1 LLIYLLFRIGQ
12 IREKYKAEKHN
23 KNFLFKKNF
32 TTYCFKMCYNL
43 IWNVRDSIGGV
54 RMKKISLKI
63 KLTLKYTGCIFVAT
77 GIALFLATV
86 ISGTD
91 AQSAKAM
98 AKVVLPIVFIASL
111 AIGYFLVRE
120 VLKRTA
126 DLAESAAEICRTKD
140 FSRQLELEES
150 DAELERL
157 QLTLNE
163 LLEDVREEGHFAEN
177 VVQEMWM
184 PVSVILTRSAWC
196 LGDWRLSQRQRWQIE
211 LVQKKAQILSD
222 FIQEVS
228 FFAKADQGCQPAY
241 KKRMNISE
249 LTTGIIEGQISRL
262 QEADEPVQIDY
273 EIEPEIYAEV
283 DENCYR
289 KMLLNLLEN
298 SIDYSREIGLIKV
311 VVESKG
317 SEFTCKIADAG
328 IGISETDLPHV
339 WDRFFRGD
347 PLGAGEGHFGLGLSV
362 VKWIAEVHDGWV
374 DAESI
379 LGSGSCFTVG
389 MPCEPKPEAEEVSE
403 EEKTVDALLEGIN
416 GTDEI
421 EEEKDADLTTEAEG
435 AVETDATTEEA
446 ETDVTSEINET
457 AETEGI
463 TEINTAT
470 ETEAVTENRDSSEE
484 SEALGETIAM
494 PVITEDTEEESSEN
508 FVPDAEKDETDVKGE
523 NSFRKIK
530 ICLSK
535 IKSFLEEE
543 DDEEDSDEDEEALN
557 ECEVIPFKS
566 KEDSDEK

>member
-1 LLIYLLFRIGQ
+1 
-12 IREKYKAEKHN
+12 
-23 KNFLFKKNF
+23 
-32 TTYCFKMCYNL
+32 
-43 IWNVRDSIGGV
+43 
-54 RMKKISLKI
+54 MKKISLKI

-77 GIALFLATV
+77 GIALFFATM

-91 AQSAKAM
+91 AQTAKAM
-98 AKVVLPIVFIASL
+98 AKVILPIVFIASL

-150 DAELERL
+150 DAEFERL

-262 QEADEPVQIDY
+262 QEADEPVQIEY

-389 MPCEPKPEAEEVSE
+389 MPCEA
-403 EEKTVDALLEGIN
+403 
-416 GTDEI
+416 
-421 EEEKDADLTTEAEG
+421 
-435 AVETDATTEEA
+435 
-446 ETDVTSEINET
+446 
-457 AETEGI
+457 
-463 TEINTAT
+463 
-470 ETEAVTENRDSSEE
+470 
-484 SEALGETIAM
+484 
-494 PVITEDTEEESSEN
+494 
-508 FVPDAEKDETDVKGE
+508 
-523 NSFRKIK
+523 
-530 ICLSK
+530 
-535 IKSFLEEE
+535 
-543 DDEEDSDEDEEALN
+543 
-557 ECEVIPFKS
+557 
-566 KEDSDEK
+566 

>member
-1 LLIYLLFRIGQ
+1 
-12 IREKYKAEKHN
+12 
-23 KNFLFKKNF
+23 
-32 TTYCFKMCYNL
+32 
-43 IWNVRDSIGGV
+43 
-54 RMKKISLKI
+54 MKKISLKI

-150 DAELERL
+150 DAEFERL

-262 QEADEPVQIDY
+262 QEADEPVQIEY

-403 EEKTVDALLEGIN
+403 EVPEEEKTVDALLEGID
-416 GTDEI
+416 GADIT
-421 EEEKDADLTTEAEG
+421 EE
-435 AVETDATTEEA
+435 ETDAEETESEQEEEVSNQEQPVENEGQLK
-446 ETDVTSEINET
+446 ETGSIEVPEEDVT
-457 AETEGI
+457 
-463 TEINTAT
+463 
-470 ETEAVTENRDSSEE
+470 E
-484 SEALGETIAM
+484 SLDETIAM
-494 PVITEDTEEESSEN
+494 PVITEDIEDTADIENTEESLPENLES
-508 FVPDAEKDETDVKGE
+508 ATEKDEADGKSE
-523 NSFRKIK
+523 APFRKIK

-535 IKSFLEEE
+535 IKNFLEEE
-543 DDEEDSDEDEEALN
+543 DDEEDSDENEEASD
-557 ECEVIPFKS
+557 ECEVIPFKG

>member
-1 LLIYLLFRIGQ
+1 
-12 IREKYKAEKHN
+12 
-23 KNFLFKKNF
+23 
-32 TTYCFKMCYNL
+32 
-43 IWNVRDSIGGV
+43 
-54 RMKKISLKI
+54 MKKISLKI

-126 DLAESAAEICRTKD
+126 DMAESAAEICRTKD

-262 QEADEPVQIDY
+262 QEADEPVQIEY

-389 MPCEPKPEAEEVSE
+389 MPCEPKPEAEVEEVSE

-416 GTDEI
+416 GTDET
-421 EEEKDADLTTEAEG
+421 EEETDTDLTTEAEG

-446 ETDVTSEINET
+446 ETEVTSEINET
-457 AETEGI
+457 AETEGV
-463 TEINTAT
+463 TEISAAT
-470 ETEAVTENRDSSEE
+470 ETESVTENRDSSEE
-484 SEALGETIAM
+484 SETLGETIAM
-494 PVITEDTEEESSEN
+494 PVITEDTEEQSSEN

-543 DDEEDSDEDEEALN
+543 DDEEDDEEDSDEDEEASN

>member
-1 LLIYLLFRIGQ
+1 
-12 IREKYKAEKHN
+12 
-23 KNFLFKKNF
+23 
-32 TTYCFKMCYNL
+32 
-43 IWNVRDSIGGV
+43 
-54 RMKKISLKI
+54 
-63 KLTLKYTGCIFVAT
+63 
-77 GIALFLATV
+77 
-86 ISGTD
+86 
-91 AQSAKAM
+91 
-98 AKVVLPIVFIASL
+98 
-111 AIGYFLVRE
+111 
-120 VLKRTA
+120 
-126 DLAESAAEICRTKD
+126 
-140 FSRQLELEES
+140 
-150 DAELERL
+150 
-157 QLTLNE
+157 
-163 LLEDVREEGHFAEN
+163 
-177 VVQEMWM
+177 
-184 PVSVILTRSAWC
+184 
-196 LGDWRLSQRQRWQIE
+196 
-211 LVQKKAQILSD
+211 
-222 FIQEVS
+222 
-228 FFAKADQGCQPAY
+228 
-241 KKRMNISE
+241 MNISE

-262 QEADEPVQIDY
+262 QEADEPVQIEY

-389 MPCEPKPEAEEVSE
+389 MPCEPKPEAEVEEVSE

-416 GTDEI
+416 GTDET
-421 EEEKDADLTTEAEG
+421 EEETDADLATEAEG

-446 ETDVTSEINET
+446 ETEVTSEINET
-457 AETEGI
+457 AETEGV
-463 TEINTAT
+463 TEINAAT

-484 SEALGETIAM
+484 SETLGETIAM
-494 PVITEDTEEESSEN
+494 PVITEDTEEQSSEN
-508 FVPDAEKDETDVKGE
+508 FVPDAEKDETDVKSE

-535 IKSFLEEE
+535 IKNFLEEE
-543 DDEEDSDEDEEALN
+543 DDEEDSDEDEEASN

>member
-1 LLIYLLFRIGQ
+1 
-12 IREKYKAEKHN
+12 
-23 KNFLFKKNF
+23 
-32 TTYCFKMCYNL
+32 
-43 IWNVRDSIGGV
+43 
-54 RMKKISLKI
+54 MKKISLKI

-77 GIALFLATV
+77 GIALFFATM

-91 AQSAKAM
+91 AQTAKAM
-98 AKVVLPIVFIASL
+98 AKVILPIVFIASL

-150 DAELERL
+150 DAEFERL

-262 QEADEPVQIDY
+262 QEADEPVQIEY

-389 MPCEPKPEAEEVSE
+389 MPCEPKPEPEAEEVTE
-403 EEKTVDALLEGIN
+403 EEET
-416 GTDEI
+416 
-421 EEEKDADLTTEAEG
+421 DADLTTEAEG

-446 ETDVTSEINET
+446 ETEVTSEINET
-457 AETEGI
+457 AETEGV
-463 TEINTAT
+463 TEISAAT
-470 ETEAVTENRDSSEE
+470 ETESVTENRDSSEE
-484 SEALGETIAM
+484 SETLGETIAM
-494 PVITEDTEEESSEN
+494 PVITEDTEDTEEQSSEN
-508 FVPDAEKDETDVKGE
+508 FVPDAEKDETDVKSE
-523 NSFRKIK
+523 IPFRKIK

-543 DDEEDSDEDEEALN
+543 DDEEDSDEDEEASN
-557 ECEVIPFKS
+557 ECEVIPFKG

>member
-1 LLIYLLFRIGQ
+1 
-12 IREKYKAEKHN
+12 
-23 KNFLFKKNF
+23 
-32 TTYCFKMCYNL
+32 
-43 IWNVRDSIGGV
+43 
-54 RMKKISLKI
+54 MKKISLKI

-150 DAELERL
+150 DAEFERL

-262 QEADEPVQIDY
+262 QEADEPVQIEY

-317 SEFTCKIADAG
+317 S
-328 IGISETDLPHV
+328 
-339 WDRFFRGD
+339 
-347 PLGAGEGHFGLGLSV
+347 
-362 VKWIAEVHDGWV
+362 
-374 DAESI
+374 
-379 LGSGSCFTVG
+379 
-389 MPCEPKPEAEEVSE
+389 
-403 EEKTVDALLEGIN
+403 
-416 GTDEI
+416 
-421 EEEKDADLTTEAEG
+421 
-435 AVETDATTEEA
+435 
-446 ETDVTSEINET
+446 
-457 AETEGI
+457 
-463 TEINTAT
+463 
-470 ETEAVTENRDSSEE
+470 
-484 SEALGETIAM
+484 
-494 PVITEDTEEESSEN
+494 
-508 FVPDAEKDETDVKGE
+508 
-523 NSFRKIK
+523 
-530 ICLSK
+530 
-535 IKSFLEEE
+535 
-543 DDEEDSDEDEEALN
+543 
-557 ECEVIPFKS
+557 
-566 KEDSDEK
+566 

>member
-1 LLIYLLFRIGQ
+1 
-12 IREKYKAEKHN
+12 
-23 KNFLFKKNF
+23 
-32 TTYCFKMCYNL
+32 
-43 IWNVRDSIGGV
+43 
-54 RMKKISLKI
+54 MKKISLKI

-77 GIALFLATV
+77 GIALFFATM

-91 AQSAKAM
+91 AQTAKAM
-98 AKVVLPIVFIASL
+98 AKVILPIVFIASL
-111 AIGYFLVRE
+111 VIGYFLVME
-120 VLKRTA
+120 VLKRTV

-150 DAELERL
+150 DAEFERL

-262 QEADEPVQIDY
+262 QEADEPVQIEY

-389 MPCEPKPEAEEVSE
+389 MPCEPKPEPEEVSE
-403 EEKTVDALLEGIN
+403 EEKTVETSEENVSNEEDFLMDDSEK
-416 GTDEI
+416 TESEQ
-421 EEEKDADLTTEAEG
+421 EEEVSNQEQPVEKEG
-435 AVETDATTEEA
+435 QLEETGSIEVPE
-446 ETDVTSEINET
+446 DVT
-457 AETEGI
+457 
-463 TEINTAT
+463 
-470 ETEAVTENRDSSEE
+470 E
-484 SEALGETIAM
+484 SLDETIAM
-494 PVITEDTEEESSEN
+494 PVITEDIEDTADIEDTEEPLPANLES
-508 FVPDAEKDETDVKGE
+508 ATEKDEADGKSETP
-523 NSFRKIK
+523 FRKIK

-535 IKSFLEEE
+535 IKNFLEEE
-543 DDEEDSDEDEEALN
+543 DDEEDSDEDLSN
-557 ECEVIPFKS
+557 ECEVIPFKG

>member
-1 LLIYLLFRIGQ
+1 
-12 IREKYKAEKHN
+12 
-23 KNFLFKKNF
+23 
-32 TTYCFKMCYNL
+32 
-43 IWNVRDSIGGV
+43 
-54 RMKKISLKI
+54 MKKISLKI

-262 QEADEPVQIDY
+262 QEADEPVQIEY

-389 MPCEPKPEAEEVSE
+389 MPCELKPEAEVEEVSE

-416 GTDEI
+416 GTDET
-421 EEEKDADLTTEAEG
+421 EEETDADLTTEAEG

-543 DDEEDSDEDEEALN
+543 DDEEDDEEDSDEDEEALN

>member
-1 LLIYLLFRIGQ
+1 
-12 IREKYKAEKHN
+12 
-23 KNFLFKKNF
+23 
-32 TTYCFKMCYNL
+32 
-43 IWNVRDSIGGV
+43 
-54 RMKKISLKI
+54 MKKISLKI

-126 DLAESAAEICRTKD
+126 DMAESAAEICRTKD

-389 MPCEPKPEAEEVSE
+389 MPCEPKPEPEVEEGSE

-416 GTDEI
+416 GTDET
-421 EEEKDADLTTEAEG
+421 EEETVADLTTEAEG
-435 AVETDATTEEA
+435 AVETDATAEEA
-446 ETDVTSEINET
+446 ETEVTSDINET
-457 AETEGI
+457 AETEVTSETNEADETEGI
-463 TEINTAT
+463 TEINTVT
-470 ETEAVTENRDSSEE
+470 ETEAVTENRDNSEE

-494 PVITEDTEEESSEN
+494 PVITEDTEEQSSEN
-508 FVPDAEKDETDVKGE
+508 FVPDAEIDETDVKNE
-523 NSFRKIK
+523 NSFKKIK
-530 ICLSK
+530 ICLSR

-543 DDEEDSDEDEEALN
+543 DDEEEDEEDEEVSN

>member
-1 LLIYLLFRIGQ
+1 
-12 IREKYKAEKHN
+12 
-23 KNFLFKKNF
+23 
-32 TTYCFKMCYNL
+32 
-43 IWNVRDSIGGV
+43 
-54 RMKKISLKI
+54 MKKISLKI

-77 GIALFLATV
+77 GIALFLATM

-91 AQSAKAM
+91 AQTAKAM
-98 AKVVLPIVFIASL
+98 AKVVLPVVFIASL
-111 AIGYFLVRE
+111 AIGYFLVME
-120 VLKRTA
+120 VLKRTVG
-126 DLAESAAEICRTKD
+126 LAESAAEICRTKD

-150 DAELERL
+150 DVELERL

-389 MPCEPKPEAEEVSE
+389 MPCEPKPEPEVEEVSE
-403 EEKTVDALLEGIN
+403 EEKTVDALLEGID
-416 GTDEI
+416 GTDET
-421 EEEKDADLTTEAEG
+421 EEETVADLTTEAEG

-446 ETDVTSEINET
+446 ETEVTSEINET
-457 AETEGI
+457 AETEVTSETNEADETEGI
-463 TEINTAT
+463 TEINAVT
-470 ETEAVTENRDSSEE
+470 ETESETENKDSSEE
-484 SEALGETIAM
+484 SETLGETIAM
-494 PVITEDTEEESSEN
+494 PVITEDTEEQLSEN
-508 FVPDAEKDETDVKGE
+508 FVPDAEIDETDVKNE

-543 DDEEDSDEDEEALN
+543 DDEEEDEEDEEVSN